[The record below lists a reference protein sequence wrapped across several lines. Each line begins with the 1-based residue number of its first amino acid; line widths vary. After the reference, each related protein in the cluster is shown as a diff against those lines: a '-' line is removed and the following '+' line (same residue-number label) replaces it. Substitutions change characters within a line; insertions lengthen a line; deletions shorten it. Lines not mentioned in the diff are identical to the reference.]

1 MSEKLYIRKCER
13 YTVWEAT
20 EPIEVDVEKLRQC
33 EPPYEGETPEDLL
46 HYFEENVWETE
57 EFSENETNKEIL
69 GEDLVYEYVWMDGEM
84 TEYSNTAEKYGQ
96 FWLDVGV
103 PNDEWRKHGNFE
115 TFATSVDR
123 A

>member
-46 HYFEENVWETE
+46 HYFEDNVWEVE

-69 GEDLVYEYVWMDGEM
+69 GEDLVYEYVYMEGEM
-84 TEYSNTAEKYGQ
+84 SEYSNTAEKYGQ

>member
-20 EPIEVDVEKLRQC
+20 EPVEVDVEKLRQC

-46 HYFEENVWETE
+46 RYFEDNVWEVE
-57 EFSENETNKEIL
+57 DFSENETNKEIL
-69 GEDLVYEYVWMDGEM
+69 GEDLAYDYVYMEGEM
-84 TEYSNTAEKYGQ
+84 SEYSNTTSKYGQ
-96 FWLDVGV
+96 FWLDIGR
-103 PNDEWRKHGNFE
+103 PNEEWRKYGKFE
-115 TFATSVDR
+115 VLATSVDR

>member
-1 MSEKLYIRKCER
+1 MSEKLYIRQCER

-46 HYFEENVWETE
+46 HYFEENVWGVE

-69 GEDLVYEYVWMDGEM
+69 GEDLVYEYVWMEGEM
-84 TEYSNTAEKYGQ
+84 TEYSNTAESYGQ
-96 FWLDVGV
+96 SWLDIGV
-103 PNDEWRKHGNFE
+103 PNDEYRKMGRFE
-115 TFATSVDR
+115 VMATSVTR

>member
-13 YTVWEAT
+13 YTAWEAT

-33 EPPYEGETPEDLL
+33 EPPYKGETPEDLL
-46 HYFEENVWETE
+46 NYFEENVWEVE
-57 EFSENETNKEIL
+57 EFSENETNQQIL
-69 GEDLVYEYVWMDGEM
+69 GEDMAYDYVWMEGEM
-84 TEYSNTAEKYGQ
+84 SEYSNTSEKYGQ

-103 PNDEWRKHGNFE
+103 PNDEYRKMGRFE
-115 TFATSVDR
+115 VMATSVDR